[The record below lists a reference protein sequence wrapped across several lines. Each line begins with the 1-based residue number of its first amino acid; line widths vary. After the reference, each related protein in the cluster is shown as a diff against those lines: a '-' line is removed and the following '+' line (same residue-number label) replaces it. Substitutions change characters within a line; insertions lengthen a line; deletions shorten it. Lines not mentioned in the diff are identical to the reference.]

1 MRVSPARLTAG
12 CLAARLPVN
21 ERTDAVS
28 TLLAGGRTA
37 VGCGGRSRTRIFLVN
52 SQAHYHAFACA
63 TPQCGTQ
70 IVKDQRGFPLRWCVR
85 VSNPAGPRAAWVT
98 ATPVS
103 LSVYRTMLYVRVLNV
118 QSPDFLSAPATFST
132 LVLLHLRLSFSGSV
146 RSTEVAPITVRGY
159 PSRRHI
165 ATA

>member
-1 MRVSPARLTAG
+1 MQL
-12 CLAARLPVN
+12 
-21 ERTDAVS
+21 TDAVS

-103 LSVYRTMLYVRVLNV
+103 LSVYRTMLYVKVLNV
-118 QSPDFLSAPATFST
+118 QSPDFLSAPATSST
-132 LVLLHLRLSFSGSV
+132 LVLLTFVSVAPEAYGALRLL
-146 RSTEVAPITVRGY
+146 RSPCAIILRGGIL
-159 PSRRHI
+159 PLLEDVLICDGVEFHDSLL
-165 ATA
+165 